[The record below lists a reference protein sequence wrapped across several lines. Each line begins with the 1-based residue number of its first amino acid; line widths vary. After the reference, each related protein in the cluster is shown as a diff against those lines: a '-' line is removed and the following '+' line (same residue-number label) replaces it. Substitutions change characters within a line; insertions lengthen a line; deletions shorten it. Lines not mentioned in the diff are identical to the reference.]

1 MPFRTEI
8 NSFLLKDK
16 SIEPKEEVQED
27 EVEFEIE
34 SPPAFSSVIPEFK
47 AIVPKDDYDSDPGA
61 LDDDFEDESGFLE
74 YLFLLFSINDMLGYE
89 IIFQKSRFSLKSL
102 LFSIEQ
108 NYNTPNS
115 CSKLASSCFS
125 VLS

>member
-34 SPPAFSSVIPEFK
+34 SPPLPPAFPSVIPKFK
-47 AIVPKDDYDSDPGA
+47 TFVPKDDYDSDPGA
-61 LDDDFEDESGFLE
+61 LDDDFEDESGVKEEKEDQLDGENQKVFANIKIPFQVLIFL
-74 YLFLLFSINDMLGYE
+74 
-89 IIFQKSRFSLKSL
+89 
-102 LFSIEQ
+102 Q
-108 NYNTPNS
+108 NQAMMDRED
-115 CSKLASSCFS
+115 L
-125 VLS
+125 

>member
-34 SPPAFSSVIPEFK
+34 SPPLPPAFPSVIPKFK
-47 AIVPKDDYDSDPGA
+47 TFVPKDDYDSDSGA
-61 LDDDFEDESGFLE
+61 LDDDFEDESGVKDEKEDQLDGE
-74 YLFLLFSINDMLGYE
+74 NQKFSQI
-89 IIFQKSRFSLKSL
+89 
-102 LFSIEQ
+102 
-108 NYNTPNS
+108 
-115 CSKLASSCFS
+115 
-125 VLS
+125 

>member
-34 SPPAFSSVIPEFK
+34 SPPLPPAFPSVIPKFK
-47 AIVPKDDYDSDPGA
+47 TFVPKDDYDSDPGA
-61 LDDDFEDESGFLE
+61 LDDDFEDESGVKEEKEDQLDGE
-74 YLFLLFSINDMLGYE
+74 NQKFSQI
-89 IIFQKSRFSLKSL
+89 
-102 LFSIEQ
+102 
-108 NYNTPNS
+108 
-115 CSKLASSCFS
+115 
-125 VLS
+125 

>member
-34 SPPAFSSVIPEFK
+34 SPPTFPSLIPEFK
-47 AIVPKDDYDSDPGA
+47 TYVPKDDYDSDPGA
-61 LDDDFEDESGFLE
+61 LDDDFVEESRVKEEEEDGLDGENQKVEVFTVVKH
-74 YLFLLFSINDMLGYE
+74 FSQALPIL
-89 IIFQKSRFSLKSL
+89 
-102 LFSIEQ
+102 Q
-108 NYNTPNS
+108 NRATMDRGD
-115 CSKLASSCFS
+115 L
-125 VLS
+125 

>member
-34 SPPAFSSVIPEFK
+34 SLPLPPTFPSVIPEFK
-47 AIVPKDDYDSDPGA
+47 PIVPKDDYDSDPGA
-61 LDDDFEDESGFLE
+61 LDDDFEDESGVKEEKEDQLDGE
-74 YLFLLFSINDMLGYE
+74 NQKVLLDIKIPF
-89 IIFQKSRFSLKSL
+89 
-102 LFSIEQ
+102 
-108 NYNTPNS
+108 
-115 CSKLASSCFS
+115 
-125 VLS
+125 